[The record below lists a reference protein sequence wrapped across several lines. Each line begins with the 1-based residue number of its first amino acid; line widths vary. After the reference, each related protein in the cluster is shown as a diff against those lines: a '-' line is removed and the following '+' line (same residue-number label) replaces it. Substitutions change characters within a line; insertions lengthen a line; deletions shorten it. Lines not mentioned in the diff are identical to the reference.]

1 MIPASPDAPLPSAGA
16 LRMVPLGSG
25 SSGNCTWIG
34 NDEHGVLVDCG
45 LSALQ
50 IVRRL
55 EAAGLHD
62 APVDAVL
69 VTHEHADHVG
79 AAAVLDRR
87 LGREQPLP
95 FFMTA
100 ATARALPEASRPRAV
115 HIIEADR
122 PFTWAGFH
130 LEPHRVPHDTGD
142 PVAWAVQV
150 THRGRDWRAGVITDL
165 GHVTRTVELLAESL
179 HLAVIEFNH
188 DVEMLMDGRYP
199 WPLKQRIRGRHGH
212 LSNVD
217 GARLLRHAARGAL
230 RAVALGH
237 LSEEN
242 NRPDKA
248 EDAARMALSDALGPE
263 MSRIALHVASQRE
276 PVGPLAIDAD
286 DADDAEV
293 GTRQATPGARRPAQ
307 ASLFDVPTPEE
318 S

>member
-1 MIPASPDAPLPSAGA
+1 MNDAPPDAALPTAGA
-16 LRMVPLGSG
+16 IRVVPLGSG

-34 NDEHGVLVDCG
+34 NDERGVLIDCG

-50 IVRRL
+50 VVRRM
-55 EAAGLHD
+55 EAAGLSG

-79 AAAVLDRR
+79 AAAVLDRK
-87 LGREQPLP
+87 LGRGRPLP

-100 ATARALPEASRPRAV
+100 ATARALPEPSRPREV
-115 HIIEADR
+115 HVIEADR
-122 PFTWAGFH
+122 PFSWAGLH

-142 PVAWAVQV
+142 PVAWVVQV
-150 THRGRDWRAGVITDL
+150 THRARDWRAGVITDL
-165 GHVTRTVELLAESL
+165 GHVTRSVELLAESL

-188 DVEMLMDGRYP
+188 DLEMLMNGRYP

-230 RAVALGH
+230 QGVALGH

-242 NRPDKA
+242 NRPEHA
-248 EDAARMALSDALGPE
+248 ERAAREALFDALGPA
-263 MSRIALHVASQRE
+263 SGRVALHVASQRE
-276 PVGPLAIDAD
+276 PVGPLRLTSDGPAH
-286 DADDAEV
+286 
-293 GTRQATPGARRPAQ
+293 QATPGARRPAQ
-307 ASLFDVPTPEE
+307 AGLFDPAPDDAP
-318 S
+318 